1 MEYPYERQ
9 QKKKQQQQKAD
20 FITRHT
26 GLQPEIYLSVLF
38 GILLLFTLFH
48 EHYGEKAPEKPMFT
62 PAEAGILM
70 VAQ

>member
-9 QKKKQQQQKAD
+9 QKKQQQQKAD

-62 PAEAGILM
+62 PAEAGILL
-70 VAQ
+70 ATK